1 MLGFLDPR
9 GLFEGSH
16 SSGAC
21 CNAQGLCEA
30 ARFPPAG
37 ACTADWWQSVVV
49 DMRPLGHSSSLSRQ
63 GDRAPSDNVSCVHS
77 ALSASLCSKRP
88 SPIKYTSVSSPA
100 YMAPAM
106 RSLLPAVLCCGAA
119 GMSLLKPK
127 KAPRQMP
134 RALVATMVMP
144 SDETPVDLMMEH
156 HMRMISGNMSIL
168 EGAVIDNRPPW
179 AEQPSAQE
187 PLLSRYRR
195 TQGSTGSVQVKSVDY
210 SKLSALMAR
219 FFSAGDL
226 QLNSRM
232 LRLAS
237 HSARSQGLDPPTN
250 VSKLDEKAN
259 AARLLGMLNF
269 LELCADA
276 DSEVDMCIFVDSTT
290 FLYRE
295 NQTGLVEVAA
305 KLFQQDPMAV
315 VLQPPDMCTHT
326 RASKKG
332 VCKVGNATTINHG
345 FFVVNR
351 DRFEGFA
358 PMPVESAGLGSI
370 FEEIFAEGLTKGGVE
385 GAVKQ
390 IRCGGAFFIHPYDD
404 SLGKYACPKQQTL
417 GLPAHARATVSGART
432 KRMSDGHFDEDY
444 SRFPGKA
451 EGAAAVKSLIDRVEA
466 GKFPEAKYPESVTN
480 KCLNMCPSKERIRDG
495 LAW

>member
-1 MLGFLDPR
+1 
-9 GLFEGSH
+9 
-16 SSGAC
+16 
-21 CNAQGLCEA
+21 
-30 ARFPPAG
+30 
-37 ACTADWWQSVVV
+37 V
-49 DMRPLGHSSSLSRQ
+49 
-63 GDRAPSDNVSCVHS
+63 
-77 ALSASLCSKRP
+77 
-88 SPIKYTSVSSPA
+88 
-100 YMAPAM
+100 MAPAM
-106 RSLLPAVLCCGAA
+106 RSLLLAVSCGQAA
-119 GMSLLKPK
+119 GMSMLKPT
-127 KAPRQMP
+127 KAPRKMP

-156 HMRMISGNMSIL
+156 HMRMISGNISIL

-179 AEQPSAQE
+179 VEQHSPHE
-187 PLLSRYRR
+187 PLLARYRR

-210 SKLSALMAR
+210 SRLSALMTR

-232 LRLAS
+232 AQLAQ

-276 DSEVDMCIFVDSTT
+276 DAEVDMCIFLDSTT

-305 KLFQQDPMAV
+305 KLFRQDPTAV

-332 VCKVGNATTINHG
+332 VCKVGNATSINHG

-358 PMPVESAGLGSI
+358 PMPVESAGLGSS

-404 SLGKYACPKQQTL
+404 SLGKYACPHQQVL
-417 GLPAHARATVSGART
+417 GLPAHARATVSGTRAQRG
-432 KRMSDGHFDEDY
+432 MADGHFDQDY
-444 SRFPGKA
+444 SGFPGKA

-466 GKFPEAKYPESVTN
+466 GKFPEAKQQESVTN

>member
-1 MLGFLDPR
+1 M
-9 GLFEGSH
+9 
-16 SSGAC
+16 
-21 CNAQGLCEA
+21 
-30 ARFPPAG
+30 
-37 ACTADWWQSVVV
+37 
-49 DMRPLGHSSSLSRQ
+49 
-63 GDRAPSDNVSCVHS
+63 
-77 ALSASLCSKRP
+77 
-88 SPIKYTSVSSPA
+88 
-100 YMAPAM
+100 MAPAM
-106 RSLLPAVLCCGAA
+106 RSLVLAVTCCQAA
-119 GMSLLKPK
+119 GMSMLKPK

-144 SDETPVDLMMEH
+144 DDEIPVDLMMEH
-156 HMRMISGNMSIL
+156 HLRMVSSDKSIL
-168 EGAVIDNRPPW
+168 QGAIIDNRPPW
-179 AEQPSAQE
+179 GSQNSNQE
-187 PLLSRYRR
+187 PLLARYRR
-195 TQGSTGSVQVKSVDY
+195 SQDSTGIVNIKKVDY
-210 SKLSALMAR
+210 SNMTTLMNR
-219 FFSAGDL
+219 FFSSGEGEISLYAK
-226 QLNSRM
+226 
-232 LRLAS
+232 
-237 HSARSQGLDPPTN
+237 SAHMDAPTN
-250 VSKLDEKAN
+250 VSKLGEKAK

-305 KLFQQDPMAV
+305 RLFRQDPMAV

-332 VCKVGNATTINHG
+332 VCKVGNATNINHG

>member
-1 MLGFLDPR
+1 M
-9 GLFEGSH
+9 
-16 SSGAC
+16 
-21 CNAQGLCEA
+21 
-30 ARFPPAG
+30 
-37 ACTADWWQSVVV
+37 
-49 DMRPLGHSSSLSRQ
+49 
-63 GDRAPSDNVSCVHS
+63 
-77 ALSASLCSKRP
+77 
-88 SPIKYTSVSSPA
+88 
-100 YMAPAM
+100 MAPAM
-106 RSLLPAVLCCGAA
+106 RSLVLAVTCCQAA
-119 GMSLLKPK
+119 GMSMLKPK

-144 SDETPVDLMMEH
+144 DDEIPVDLMMEH
-156 HMRMISGNMSIL
+156 HLRMISGNRSIL
-168 EGAVIDNRPPW
+168 EGVIIDNRPPW
-179 AEQPSAQE
+179 TERAAMMSGGKILSTQE

-195 TQGSTGSVQVKSVDY
+195 SQGTTGSVQVKDVDY
-210 SKLSALMAR
+210 SRMSALMAR
-219 FFSAGDL
+219 FFSTSDL
-226 QLNSRM
+226 QLSSRL
-232 LRLAS
+232 LRLAADAPS
-237 HSARSQGLDPPTN
+237 NISR
-250 VSKLDEKAN
+250 LDEKGR

-276 DSEVDMCIFVDSTT
+276 DAEVDMCIFLDSTT

-305 KLFQQDPMAV
+305 RLFQQDPMAV

-332 VCKVGNATTINHG
+332 VCKVGNATNINHG

>member
-1 MLGFLDPR
+1 M
-9 GLFEGSH
+9 
-16 SSGAC
+16 
-21 CNAQGLCEA
+21 
-30 ARFPPAG
+30 
-37 ACTADWWQSVVV
+37 
-49 DMRPLGHSSSLSRQ
+49 
-63 GDRAPSDNVSCVHS
+63 
-77 ALSASLCSKRP
+77 
-88 SPIKYTSVSSPA
+88 
-100 YMAPAM
+100 MAPAM

-226 QLNSRM
+226 QLNSKM

-237 HSARSQGLDPPTN
+237 HSARSQGLDPPAN

-305 KLFQQDPMAV
+305 RLFRQDPMAV

-332 VCKVGNATTINHG
+332 VCKVGNATNINHG

>member
-226 QLNSRM
+226 QLNSKM

-237 HSARSQGLDPPTN
+237 HSARSQGLDPPAN

-305 KLFQQDPMAV
+305 RLFRQDPMAV

-332 VCKVGNATTINHG
+332 VCKVGNATNINHG

>member
-1 MLGFLDPR
+1 M
-9 GLFEGSH
+9 
-16 SSGAC
+16 
-21 CNAQGLCEA
+21 
-30 ARFPPAG
+30 
-37 ACTADWWQSVVV
+37 
-49 DMRPLGHSSSLSRQ
+49 
-63 GDRAPSDNVSCVHS
+63 
-77 ALSASLCSKRP
+77 
-88 SPIKYTSVSSPA
+88 
-100 YMAPAM
+100 MAPAM

-226 QLNSRM
+226 QLNSKM

-237 HSARSQGLDPPTN
+237 HSARSQGLDPPAN

-305 KLFQQDPMAV
+305 RLFQQDPMAV
-315 VLQPPDMCTHT
+315 VLQPPDMCLSS
-326 RASKKG
+326 RASAKG
-332 VCKVGNATTINHG
+332 VCKVGNSTTIKHG

-358 PMPVESAGLGSI
+358 PMPVESLGLDSI
-370 FEEIFAEGLTKGGVE
+370 FEDLLAEGLTKGGVE
-385 GAVKQ
+385 GPVKQ
-390 IRCGGAFFIHPYDD
+390 IRCGGGAFVIHPYDD
-404 SLGKYACPKQQTL
+404 SLGKYACHTTKQL
-417 GLPAHARATVSGART
+417 GLSAQAQALTSGRSAARVEGL
-432 KRMSDGHFDEDY
+432 FLEDY

>member
-144 SDETPVDLMMEH
+144 GDETPVDLMMEH